1 MRGLIHDTFIEMID
15 RKIIWMYAVVTLIAL
30 VIILSASSFSS
41 NLEINGQMQNN
52 PFEDLIDTAAVK
64 GIGSHI
70 GFMIFLAIFAT
81 AGLLPNMLIR
91 GRAEYYL
98 SKPLSRTSLY
108 LNKYLS
114 IWIVYGG
121 MTIVCGLTSYLALY
135 LFHGFSST
143 TVFYLFAFSLVEF
156 IVWLSITLFAGIV
169 FGSTA
174 LSMMTAFLVYILQTI
189 LKYYG
194 TFNEIVDSKIM
205 ENISVGLYYIFP
217 KMDEMSDIAETL
229 ALGNHVDDWMP
240 LWSTLL
246 FSVVV
251 IWATIFIFNRKD
263 Y

>member
-1 MRGLIHDTFIEMID
+1 MRGMIHDTFLEMID
-15 RKIIWMYAVVTLIAL
+15 RKIIWMYLVITLIAL
-30 VIILSASSFSS
+30 AIILSASSFSS
-41 NLEINGQMQNN
+41 DFKVQGQMRDD
-52 PFEDLIDTAAVK
+52 PFGSLIETAAIN

-70 GFMIFLAIFAT
+70 SFMIFMAVFAT

-108 LNKYLS
+108 LNKFIS

-121 MTIVCGLTSYLALY
+121 MTVVCGLISYVALY
-135 LFHGFSST
+135 IFHDFTSP
-143 TVFYLFAFSLVEF
+143 TVFYLFVFSLIEF

-174 LSMMTAFLVYILQTI
+174 MSMMTAFLVYVLQSI
-189 LKYYG
+189 FRYHDA
-194 TFNEIVDSKIM
+194 FSEIVKSKIM
-205 ENISVGLYYIFP
+205 QNIADGLYYVFP
-217 KMDEMSDIAETL
+217 KIGEISDIAENL
-229 ALGNHVDDWMP
+229 ALENNISDWMP

-246 FSVVV
+246 FSVAL
-251 IWATIFIFNRKD
+251 IGATIFLFNKKD